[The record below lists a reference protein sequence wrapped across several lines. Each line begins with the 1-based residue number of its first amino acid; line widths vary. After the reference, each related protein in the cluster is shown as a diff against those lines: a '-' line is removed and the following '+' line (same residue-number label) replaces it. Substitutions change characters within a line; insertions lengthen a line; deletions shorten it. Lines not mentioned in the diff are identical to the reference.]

1 METEKHGMIV
11 TIGELLKLRGLDT
24 TKNIKLVRHKDARQ
38 KKVVNGEEIEG
49 SPYDWYRSDK
59 EKFIAYQ
66 SHQHNEVFKDV
77 DYIVSFIGEEG
88 TLARFV
94 GVYKVGTYNNTNQT
108 YGIVEEPGFDEL
120 KERVIIEWGQ
130 SSLAWHQWL
139 HKGNERAF
147 RNDKEVVEIT
157 PGFDYI
163 FPGYD
168 DIILTLPQLQ
178 EIVNKEYPE
187 WKKMLSAVN
196 CIYVI
201 ADNQEGRIYI
211 GSTYNKKGIWG
222 RWEEY
227 AKTNGHGNNVEL
239 KQLYEKDANC
249 FKNQFTWSILKILP
263 IGISENEA
271 VETETLFKRKLGRK
285 ACCLNRN

>member
-1 METEKHGMIV
+1 MSIGQDGKIL

-24 TKNIKLVRHKDARQ
+24 TKKIKLVRHKDARPT
-38 KKVVNGEEIEG
+38 KTVNGEEIKG
-49 SPYDWYRSDK
+49 SPYDWYRKDK
-59 EKFIAYQ
+59 EKFMAYQ
-66 SHQHNEVFKDV
+66 SHQHKEVFKDV
-77 DYIVSFIGEEG
+77 DYIVSFIAEHG

-94 GVYKVGTYNNTNQT
+94 GVYKVGAYNSDSQT
-108 YGIVEEPGFDEL
+108 YEIVELQDFDEL

-130 SSLAWHQWL
+130 ASLAWHQWL
-139 HKGNERAF
+139 HK
-147 RNDKEVVEIT
+147 NDKEIVEIT
-157 PGFDYI
+157 PGLDYI

-168 DIILTLPQLQ
+168 NIILDLSQLQ
-178 EIVNKEYPE
+178 YIVSKEYPE

-201 ADNQEGRIYI
+201 ADKKEGSVYI
-211 GSTYNKKGIWG
+211 GSTYNKEGIWG
-222 RWEEY
+222 RWKEY

-239 KQLYEKDANC
+239 EKICAQDVNYP
-249 FKNQFTWSILKILP
+249 KDNFTWSILKILP

-271 VETETLFKRKLGRK
+271 VEIETLYKKKLGRK

>member
-1 METEKHGMIV
+1 MSIGQDGKIL

-24 TKNIKLVRHKDARQ
+24 TKKIKLVRHKDARQ
-38 KKVVNGEEIEG
+38 TKMVNGEEIEG
-49 SPYDWYRSDK
+49 SPYDWYRKDK
-59 EKFIAYQ
+59 EKFMAYQ
-66 SHQHNEVFKDV
+66 SHQHKEVFKDV
-77 DYIVSFIGEEG
+77 DYIVSFIGENG

-94 GVYKVGTYNNTNQT
+94 GVYKVGAYNSDSQT
-108 YGIVEEPGFDEL
+108 YEIVELQDFDEL

-130 SSLAWHQWL
+130 ASLAWHQWL
-139 HKGNERAF
+139 HK
-147 RNDKEVVEIT
+147 NDKEIVEIT
-157 PGFDYI
+157 PGLDYI

-168 DIILTLPQLQ
+168 NIMLDLSQLQ
-178 EIVNKEYPE
+178 YIVSKEYPE

-201 ADNQEGRIYI
+201 ADKKEGSVYI
-211 GSTYNKKGIWG
+211 GSTYNKEGIWG
-222 RWEEY
+222 RWKEY

-239 KQLYEKDANC
+239 KKICAQDVNYPKDN
-249 FKNQFTWSILKILP
+249 FTWSILKILP

-271 VETETLFKRKLGRK
+271 VEIETLYKKKLGRK